1 MSRAR
6 GGFRGD
12 RGRGRGGPSRGG
24 FQRQFDTGPPDT
36 VLEMGQF
43 IHAVE
48 DEMLC
53 SSVLKDKIPYFNAPI
68 YLENKSSIG
77 KVDEILGPINEV
89 YFSVKM
95 AEGMVAS
102 SFRKGDKVYIG
113 ADKLLPLERF
123 LPKPKEHKG
132 AFPCYPWHTTVSTGA
147 VSPLCLTNVKK
158 ETKLTHIRCI
168 TMDSLARSMTVVSLF
183 DTGLVRSPRAN
194 AVAHV
199 VSVAVQGEA
208 QARAEGPEDEE
219 ELELV
224 AHLDVEEEVA
234 QWDEEAL
241 AGEDLEGAEAH
252 RLAAVVHEEEVDS
265 HRIRIL
271 LFEYVVLP
279 QP

>member
-102 SFRKGDKVYIG
+102 SFRKGDK
-113 ADKLLPLERF
+113 
-123 LPKPKEHKG
+123 
-132 AFPCYPWHTTVSTGA
+132 
-147 VSPLCLTNVKK
+147 
-158 ETKLTHIRCI
+158 
-168 TMDSLARSMTVVSLF
+168 
-183 DTGLVRSPRAN
+183 N